1 MLTYADV
8 CGYVGSIINQF
19 AMDEHDGHLRV
30 ATTRGEMWAVP
41 STSESAITILNKE
54 LAVVGLL
61 SGLAPGAHFTCFTS
75 TNVYTLSMSA
85 VVGLLSGLA
94 PGTHFTC
101 FTSTNVYTLSLPAVV
116 CLLSGLAPGIHF
128 TCFTS
133 TNVYTLSPEALGGR
147 RAHLLCSFHARGLK
161 LLVYEALSYIR
172 FTLVA

>member
-61 SGLAPGAHFTCFTS
+61 T
-75 TNVYTLSMSA
+75 
-85 VVGLLSGLA
+85 GLA

-101 FTSTNVYTLSLPAVV
+101 FTSTKVQILT
-116 CLLSGLAPGIHF
+116 
-128 TCFTS
+128 
-133 TNVYTLSPEALGGR
+133 PEALGGR
-147 RAHLLCSFHARGLK
+147 RAHVLCSFHARGLQ
-161 LLVYEALSYIR
+161 LLVYEALRCIR